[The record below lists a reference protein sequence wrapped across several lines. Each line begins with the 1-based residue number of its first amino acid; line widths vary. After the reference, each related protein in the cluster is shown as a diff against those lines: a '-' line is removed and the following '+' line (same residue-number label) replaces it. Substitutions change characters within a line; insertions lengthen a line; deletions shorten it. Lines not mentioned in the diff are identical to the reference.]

1 MFRKYDPSGARTAA
15 MLSATRRNHP
25 EYSSGG
31 TGVKPLSG
39 SYSRCEAYGGDV
51 MQRLARAPANRRCT
65 TSRSR
70 LSPQTRRCLPMRQ
83 VSADRVTGSAGA
95 SGISSSASAP
105 ASEPSSALASSTAS
119 SLSPKNQS
127 RINRLK
133 RYRSEVHEYNAYH
146 TAPGR
151 VWTSVG
157 PHRRTQR
164 HETKRKLS
172 FDLYL
177 DTVEVWRSSRHGP
190 TVGPGR

>member
-1 MFRKYDPSGARTAA
+1 MFAATARNQA
-15 MLSATRRNHP
+15 

-31 TGVKPLSG
+31 TGGNPLSG
-39 SYSRCEAYGGDV
+39 SYSRWLAYGGDV
-51 MQRLARAPANRRCT
+51 TTTLARAPSNRRCT

-70 LSPQTRRCLPMRQ
+70 QSPQMILCPEIVQM
-83 VSADRVTGSAGA
+83 SPARVTGSAGA

-119 SLSPKNQS
+119 SLSSKNQS

-133 RYRSEVHEYNAYH
+133 RYRSEVHEYHAYH

-172 FDLYL
+172 FDLSL

-190 TVGPGR
+190 TTVFS